1 MKDFKL
7 KIYNYINGIL
17 EIEHREFE
25 KLEDAIEHGLSIIC
39 QKFKVHDRDGN
50 VCHDSEGHHDTYA

>member
-1 MKDFKL
+1 MMNYKL
-7 KIYNYINGIL
+7 KIYRYVHGIL
-17 EIEHREFE
+17 EIAYYEFE
-25 KLEDAIEHGLSIIC
+25 ELDHAIAHGLGVDC